1 MKKILENS
9 RETRLSQVTV
19 WGVQGGPRGV
29 SYTPQRA
36 LLSPLEVLYGT
47 KFGSKH
53 YIMDQMAN
61 VYKVCITLT
70 HFGTFEPPLEAPKGP
85 FHEQNKPLSGLK

>member
-1 MKKILENS
+1 MITDQFGGSGQGL
-9 RETRLSQVTV
+9 
-19 WGVQGGPRGV
+19 GGPRGV
-29 SYTPQRA
+29 KRGLLYPQRA

-70 HFGTFEPPLEAPKGP
+70 HFGTFEPRLGAPKGP

>member
-1 MKKILENS
+1 MKGF
-9 RETRLSQVTV
+9 RGV
-19 WGVQGGPRGV
+19 WGVGAGFGGSSGGLRGV
-29 SYTPQRA
+29 KRGLLYSQRA

-53 YIMDQMAN
+53 YIMDRMAN

-70 HFGTFEPPLEAPKGP
+70 HFGTFEPPLGAPKGP

>member
-1 MKKILENS
+1 MKGFRRGLGG
-9 RETRLSQVTV
+9 RGRV
-19 WGVQGGPRGV
+19 WGVQGGVKRGLL
-29 SYTPQRA
+29 YPQRA

-70 HFGTFEPPLEAPKGP
+70 HFGTFEPPLGAPKGP